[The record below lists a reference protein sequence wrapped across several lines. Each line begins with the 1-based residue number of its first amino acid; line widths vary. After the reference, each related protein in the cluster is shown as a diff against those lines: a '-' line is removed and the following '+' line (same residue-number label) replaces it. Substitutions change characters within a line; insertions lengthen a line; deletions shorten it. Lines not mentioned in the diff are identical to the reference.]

1 MFNECRSH
9 IQTVAGLIVGRVVAA
24 PIAARLAGKLN
35 TKTVLIAVGV
45 LLIISSGKTLLKA
58 AGVF

>member
-1 MFNECRSH
+1 MQVSYSDRCRPDCR
-9 IQTVAGLIVGRVVAA
+9 RVVAA
-24 PIAARLAGKLN
+24 PIGARLAGKLN

-45 LLIISSGKTLLKA
+45 LVIISSGRTLLKA

>member
-1 MFNECRSH
+1 
-9 IQTVAGLIVGRVVAA
+9 VAA
-24 PIAARLAGKLN
+24 PIGARLAGKLN

-45 LLIISSGKTLLKA
+45 LVIISNGRILLKA